1 MTTIVIPP
9 SSAEIPVHRREYRV
23 DRAGDEVIAIEKFNI
38 RYNRVPEKVYV
49 WRGVCYIEL
58 AEGEK

>member
-1 MTTIVIPP
+1 MTAILNLT
-9 SSAEIPVHRREYRV
+9 SASEIPVHRREYRV

-38 RYNRVPEKVYV
+38 RYNRVPETVYV
-49 WRGVCYIEL
+49 WRGTCYIEL